1 MFTTIIALLQQFLF
15 VSFIKT
21 QAFKPQLTPQQEN
34 ELLEKYFQGDQNA
47 RNALIEHNLRLVAH
61 IAKKYES
68 SKDLQEDLISIGTIG
83 LIKAVDSYNADKST
97 KLGTYAAKCI
107 ENEILMHFRNM
118 KKCSQDVFIS
128 DPIDTDNDG
137 NRLTLSDIIAEDDC
151 IADNIDIKMK
161 SEKLKEYIKDSL
173 DDREKTVI
181 KLRYGLGG
189 QDELTQR
196 EVAKRLN
203 ISRSYVSRIEK
214 KALQKL
220 NNRFMQK

>member
-1 MFTTIIALLQQFLF
+1 MA
-15 VSFIKT
+15 
-21 QAFKPQLTPQQEN
+21 
-34 ELLEKYFQGDQNA
+34 
-47 RNALIEHNLRLVAH
+47 
-61 IAKKYES
+61 
-68 SKDLQEDLISIGTIG
+68 
-83 LIKAVDSYNADKST
+83 
-97 KLGTYAAKCI
+97 
-107 ENEILMHFRNM
+107 NEILMHFRNM

-161 SEKLKEYIKDSL
+161 SEKLKEYIQDSL

-189 QDELTQR
+189 RDELTQH

-220 NNRFMQK
+220 NMRFTKK